1 MADIVIPPIS
11 LTHSPASGE
20 DQTVLSESCRRGP
33 VFLNDSTASVEDACH
48 YQPLCRTVLGHSTF
62 LPLGCLRKSKVFP
75 RIAEPSHQSQ
85 SPSLLRASRSTI
97 HRKAYRPAE
106 AAFPIHH
113 AA

>member
-48 YQPLCRTVLGHSTF
+48 
-62 LPLGCLRKSKVFP
+62 
-75 RIAEPSHQSQ
+75 
-85 SPSLLRASRSTI
+85 
-97 HRKAYRPAE
+97 
-106 AAFPIHH
+106 
-113 AA
+113 